1 MKYTEGFWLT
11 KESADIKY
19 ASDAYFVEKIPNGMK
34 IIAPVKK
41 IMSRGD
47 TLNMPVI
54 TIEFIAVSEW
64 VIGVRS
70 YHYEAYRS
78 GEARFVIN
86 EQRHDAK
93 VKIDDERAVMTTGKI
108 SVVVDRMNFSYSFVT
123 GDVLN
128 GTGNSETITKCGFKN
143 LSYIVTDRG
152 FKTMSACDDY
162 MKESGQ
168 PHMVTE
174 LSLDPGECVYGLGE
188 RFTAFVKNGQSI
200 ETWNEDGGTSSQIA
214 YKSIPFYMTNKGYG
228 VFVDHTD
235 NVSFEVASEKV
246 ECVGFSVKGEE
257 LRYYLIYGPKPAD
270 VIRRYT
276 DLTGKSALLPAW
288 SYGLWLSTSFTTD
301 YDEET
306 TGSFIKGMK
315 DRDIPLSVFYFD
327 CFWMKEFHWC
337 DLEWDERMFPDVKG
351 MLKRYHDMGLK
362 LACWINPYVA
372 QGSSFFREGVENGYF
387 LMRADGKGPKQI
399 DNWQCGM
406 AIVDFTNP
414 DAAKWYT
421 DKLRNLL
428 ELGIDCVKTDFGERI
443 PVDVKYHN
451 GADPYSMHNFY
462 PFLYNRAVFN
472 LIKEVRGEG
481 EAVLFARSATAGCQQ
496 FPLHWGGDCSASYA
510 SMAETLRG
518 GLSFTMSGFSF
529 WSHDISGFEYTATP
543 DLYKRWSAF
552 GLLSTHSRLHGSGS
566 YRVPWLFDDESS
578 DVVRFFTRLKCSLMP
593 YIYSMS
599 VLAHETGIPVMR
611 SMVFEFTDDP
621 ACSYL
626 DMQYMLGDSVLVA
639 PVFNDRGT
647 ADYYLPEGR
656 WTHLLSDE
664 KRDGGRYYK
673 DTYDY
678 FSLPVYVKPG
688 SIIVRGLTDNRPDYD
703 YTDNI
708 EIHIYEL
715 SDGASCC
722 FDLVDDKGGHAN
734 RINAVRN
741 GSEIKVT
748 LDKEIRNVRFV
759 THMSEDVTVVNR

>member
-11 KESADIKY
+11 QESADVKY
-19 ASDAYFVEKIPNGMK
+19 ASEAYFAEEIQNGMK
-34 IIAPVKK
+34 ITAPVKK
-41 IMSRGD
+41 IAGRGD

-54 TIEFIAVSEW
+54 TIEFTAVSEQ

-78 GEARFVIN
+78 GEARFVVN
-86 EQRHDAK
+86 EPGCDAK
-93 VKIDDERAVMTTGKI
+93 VEIDDEKAVMTTGKL
-108 SVVVDRMNFSYSFVT
+108 SVVVDRKDFSYSFVA
-123 GDVLN
+123 GDATDGN
-128 GTGNSETITKCGFKN
+128 GDTITKCGFKN
-143 LSYIVTDRG
+143 LSYIVKDRG
-152 FKTMSACDDY
+152 FKTMRACDDY

-246 ECVGFSVKGEE
+246 ECVGFSVRGEE

-270 VIRRYT
+270 VMRRYT
-276 DLTGKSALLPAW
+276 DLTGKPALLPAW

-301 YDEET
+301 YDEKT
-306 TGSFIKGMK
+306 TGSFIKGMH

-337 DLEWDERMFPDVKG
+337 DLEWDERMFPDVRG

-362 LACWINPYVA
+362 LSCWINPYVA
-372 QGSSFFREGVENGYF
+372 QGSSFFKEGVKNGYF
-387 LMRADGKGPKQI
+387 LMRSDGKGVKQI

-414 DAAKWYT
+414 EATKWYT
-421 DKLRNLL
+421 GKLRGLL

-443 PVDVKYHN
+443 PIDVKYHN
-451 GADPYSMHNFY
+451 GADPYSMHNYY

-472 LIKEVRGEG
+472 LLKEVRGEG

-578 DVVRFFTRLKCSLMP
+578 DVVRFFTKLKCTLMP

-611 SMVFEFTDDP
+611 SMVFEFAGDP
-621 ACSYL
+621 ACPYL
-626 DMQYMLGDSVLVA
+626 DMQYMLGDFLLVA

-647 ADYYLPEGR
+647 VDYYLPEGR
-656 WTHLLSDE
+656 WTHLLTDE

-678 FSLPVYVKPG
+678 FSLPVYVRPG
-688 SIIVRGLTDNRPDYD
+688 SIIVRGLTDSRPDYD

-708 EIHIYEL
+708 EVHIYEL
-715 SDGASCC
+715 ADGTAAG
-722 FDLVDDKGGHAN
+722 FDLVDEKGGHAN
-734 RINAVRN
+734 SVSVVRN
-741 GSEIKVT
+741 GNIIKVT
-748 LDKEIRNVRFV
+748 LDKEIKNVRFIA
-759 THMSEDVTVVNR
+759 HMSEEVTVVKS